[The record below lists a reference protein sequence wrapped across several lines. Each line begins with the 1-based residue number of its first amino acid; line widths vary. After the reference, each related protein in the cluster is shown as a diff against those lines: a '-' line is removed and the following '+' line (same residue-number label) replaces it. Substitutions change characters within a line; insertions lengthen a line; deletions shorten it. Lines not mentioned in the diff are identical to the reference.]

1 MNSSIPDPL
10 SWRQV
15 DERPSTILCR
25 VGDVVPDQR
34 RTGAKQKPQ
43 RTSLVVGIP
52 VLWAF
57 GNPLDRD
64 LGQGKTTSGLSRYF
78 FTQRDRSTLERPKP
92 F

>member
-1 MNSSIPDPL
+1 
-10 SWRQV
+10 
-15 DERPSTILCR
+15 
-25 VGDVVPDQR
+25 
-34 RTGAKQKPQ
+34 
-43 RTSLVVGIP
+43 LVVGIP